1 MHACTSICC
10 KTQWH
15 SFAQK
20 VFSKVPC
27 TQYCAKYLWG
37 DMRGTR
43 LDTPSRSFQSSTWI
57 REQSGR
63 NLWVP
68 QTPEEEGGGRKRG
81 PQCNAGCWLEV
92 LSYVGFSRSSLI
104 IQQLDPLRVRQRE
117 WESQG
122 EKGRESM
129 IKKEIT
135 VFLYPNLGSDI
146 PLPLWHRFFRSESL
160 GWAHTSWNKY

>member
-1 MHACTSICC
+1 MHARKSICC
-10 KTQWH
+10 KIQWH

-37 DMRGTR
+37 DMRDTR
-43 LDTPSRSFQSSTWI
+43 LDMPSRSFQSSTWI

-68 QTPEEEGGGRKRG
+68 QTPEEDEGEEERASV
-81 PQCNAGCWLEV
+81 QCWL
-92 LSYVGFSRSSLI
+92 LAGGSSYSGFSRSSLI
-104 IQQLDPLRVRQRE
+104 TQQLDPLRVRQRE

-129 IKKEIT
+129 IKKDIT
-135 VFLYPNLGSDI
+135 GFLYPYLGSDI
-146 PLPLWHRFFRSESL
+146 PLPLLHWFFRSESL